1 MYREQGM
8 NASNSKK
15 VGVKVQNENKWVVLH
30 YIPSEITLDNL
41 ALSTLTEVLKDDP
54 YRLRNSFWIKCSH
67 CHTGEKKVYRQWSYS
82 NKSAFYL
89 GLRTCV
95 LSLLFLSKIDV
106 LENRHEFW
114 IMTLE
119 TTNKIRWLLSWRNL
133 SVIACIMNISKPTNY
148 TLSNEY
154 DATFYRNIGTMHF
167 LFFFHDFLSVF
178 LWYSVVQTY

>member
-1 MYREQGM
+1 M

-15 VGVKVQNENKWVVLH
+15 SGAKVQSESKWVVLQ
-30 YIPSEITLDNL
+30 YILSEITLGHP
-41 ALSTLTEVLKDDP
+41 ALSTLTDVLKDDP
-54 YRLRNSFWIKCSH
+54 YRLRNSFRIKRSH

-119 TTNKIRWLLSWRNL
+119 TTNKISWLLFWRNL
-133 SVIACIMNISKPTNY
+133 SVIACIMNILKPTNY
-148 TLSNEY
+148 MLSNEY
-154 DATFYRNIGTMHF
+154 DAHIIQEYRDNTFSVPF
-167 LFFFHDFLSVF
+167 PLFFECILM
-178 LWYSVVQTY
+178 T